1 MTCQARLHLEN
12 KWCKAKEW
20 CKAKAYWK
28 VFGDDRPLAVV
39 CKDCLKPLYE
49 ACCPPYTIT
58 LEKIESR
65 K

>member
-12 KWCKAKEW
+12 KW